1 MADLELVSM
10 LEALAASF
18 LDSRKVS
25 TSCAS
30 ATTGLVGGLTLP
42 SDMVAVGLG
51 FCDGERAGRFTAE
64 MASAGLFPKRT
75 DQDLGQWRVSVYRW
89 AGRIMMTAGG
99 KAGGRFWRAGDS
111 ED

>member
-1 MADLELVSM
+1 MADLELVSL

-51 FCDGERAGRFTAE
+51 FCDGERADYSQRERRVRGCFPSEQTKIWGNGGFRFIG
-64 MASAGLFPKRT
+64 GL
-75 DQDLGQWRVSVYRW
+75 
-89 AGRIMMTAGG
+89 GG
-99 KAGGRFWRAGDS
+99 L
-111 ED
+111 

>member
-1 MADLELVSM
+1 M

-51 FCDGERAGRFTAE
+51 FCDGERADYSQRERRVRGCFPSEQTKIWGNGGFRFIG
-64 MASAGLFPKRT
+64 GL
-75 DQDLGQWRVSVYRW
+75 
-89 AGRIMMTAGG
+89 GG
-99 KAGGRFWRAGDS
+99 L
-111 ED
+111 